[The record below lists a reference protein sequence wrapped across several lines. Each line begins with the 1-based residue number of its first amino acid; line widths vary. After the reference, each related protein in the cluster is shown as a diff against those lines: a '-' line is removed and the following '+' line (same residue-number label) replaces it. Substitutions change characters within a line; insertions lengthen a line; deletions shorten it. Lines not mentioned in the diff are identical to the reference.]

1 MNVWASLAAPF
12 SLFSRLIF
20 LMAVL
25 WVPCG
30 SVLAQAGN
38 TNYTADLPSVERVKA
53 EIKGSDPTDTL
64 ARQVA
69 VFTYLPVYIE
79 RIKYNR
85 TVRGPY
91 TPDEAR
97 LIGAYNLAAYQIS
110 QDYAKTHTPEEAKAF
125 ERLHGQYEMNSDFY
139 KDWSKRLI
147 GPQSAAAYHGAE
159 RELAATGQKH
169 YEQEMQQYKSDRAAQ
184 QAADKQIFGNKS
196 GLSDDPTAVATR
208 RCLELGGSSLGC
220 VGKGMG
226 AGFMDMI
233 GFNTE
238 EITGPGRAG
247 VVLAGLYRNPA
258 TLASLSFGAGEVSI
272 QDCGKLVA
280 DGHGYTIDKR
290 PGSLRVIVENE
301 PKPFTLTMRPDGGL
315 IGPGPIDV
323 KGRIIIGYH
332 TVTETLYVNGQPAV
346 GGSCGGVCSTST
358 QVPDYAPKIER
369 CTIGSLGPP
378 PRPKPAAAQP
388 AGGDSGMLGL
398 ITGLADTF
406 APGSNEPGLRMT
418 GKYGSGTL
426 LLDFSPGGLV
436 LDCGQAHVR
445 QPYTVENAPE
455 QLLIHVEN
463 SGGRFTLAVMP
474 DNSLRGSG
482 STTVNGRLVTG
493 MRGDD
498 VAFAPHSETCNVAT
512 FTPKSGSMPTMVASG
527 GSAAPS
533 AAMPPPAAPVEQA
546 SAGRAPVAYGP
557 APATPVAPAAAV
569 APAVTGAAASTPS
582 ASPSSG
588 KAAMRV
594 LITSGFPANANPV
607 AGQSVYV
614 MRERM
619 DDVLRKLGIPVPPNS
634 TPGKAMQT
642 LATAC
647 RTMNCGP
654 VMSGLS
660 HYYVTAAKLD
670 SAGKAT
676 LSAQAATGSYFFFAL
691 VRTPEG
697 SMVWDIP
704 STLSAGDNNVTLTA
718 ANAEVIH

>member
-398 ITGLADTF
+398 ITGLADIF

-418 GKYGSGTL
+418 GKYGTGTL

-463 SGGRFTLAVMP
+463 SGGPFTLAVMP

-482 STTVNGRLVTG
+482 APQSMAAWSRACAATMLRLRRTRRHAMLRPSLRSPAQCRRWLLRVALQRPVPRCHRLLHRLSRHQRAVRPSPMALRRHPCGPSGRCC
-493 MRGDD
+493 
-498 VAFAPHSETCNVAT
+498 TCCYWRSRVDAIS
-512 FTPKSGSMPTMVASG
+512 FV
-527 GSAAPS
+527 
-533 AAMPPPAAPVEQA
+533 
-546 SAGRAPVAYGP
+546 
-557 APATPVAPAAAV
+557 
-569 APAVTGAAASTPS
+569 
-582 ASPSSG
+582 SSG

-594 LITSGFPANANPV
+594 LINSGFPANANPV

-614 MRERM
+614 MRERI
-619 DDVLRKLGIPVPPNS
+619 DDVLRKLGVPVPPNA

-642 LATAC
+642 LTTAC

-676 LSAQAATGSYFFFAL
+676 LSAQAATGGYFFFAL

-697 SMVWDIP
+697 TMVWDIP